1 MEKDFPND
9 FVSPHGRTI
18 MQRWNEGV
26 LEMYQQEYERW
37 VSYDGMTED
46 LKQEL
51 EEIRGDEKAIRER
64 FIKPLEFG
72 TAGLRG
78 VIGVGTNRMNLFV
91 VRQATQGLCEV
102 IRSQKG
108 EIRGVVIAYDSR
120 KYSDLFAKESARVL
134 AANGIKAYL
143 FDALRPVPELS
154 FAIRKLGAIAGIVI
168 TASHNPYQYNGYKAY
183 WEDGS
188 QLPPQFAK
196 EVFDV
201 IVKTDIF
208 EGVQLTD
215 FDRAVQEGMIEL
227 IGKEVD
233 EAFISEV
240 LNLSV
245 HPEVVEKVAENFKII
260 YTPFHGT
267 GNKPVREVLRRAGH
281 QNVIVVK
288 EQEHPDPMFSTVKSP
303 NPEEKEGFTIAI
315 NDYAKKYD
323 VDLIIGTDPDCD
335 RVGIVVKDSSGA
347 YVTMTGNQVGV
358 LLTHYILSG
367 LQEEGKLPANGA
379 VIKSIVS
386 TKMVRAICDD
396 FGVELMDV
404 LTGFK
409 FIGEKIKEFEQNHSH
424 TFLFG
429 FEESYGYLSG
439 THARDKDGVNA
450 CMLIAEMAAYYKA
463 KNMSLNDALLA
474 LFEEYG
480 YYKENVLS
488 VIHEGLDGM
497 EKIKNTM
504 LSLRENPPA
513 EIGGCPVVSISD
525 YDSRKKLYVETKT
538 TEEIDLPK
546 ADVLSYDLADN
557 TTLFIRP
564 SGTEPKIK
572 GYIMVCDQN
581 DEKATQKLG
590 SYTEVLKN
598 LLK

>member
-1 MEKDFPND
+1 MHQYIK
-9 FVSPHGRTI
+9 
-18 MQRWNEGV
+18 
-26 LEMYQQEYERW
+26 EYEKW
-37 VSYDGMTED
+37 LSYNGMTED

-51 EEIRGDEKAIRER
+51 EEIRTDDNAIKER
-64 FIKPLEFG
+64 FLKPLEFG

-78 VIGVGTNRMNLFV
+78 VIGAGINRMNLFV

-102 IRSQKG
+102 IKSQQG
-108 EIRGVVIAYDSR
+108 EKRGVVIAYDSR

-134 AANGIKAYL
+134 AANGIKVYL
-143 FDALRPVPELS
+143 FEDLRPVPELS
-154 FAIRKLGAIAGIVI
+154 FAIRKLGTIAGIVI

-201 IVKTDIF
+201 IVRTDIF
-208 EGVQLTD
+208 EGIQIVD
-215 FDRAVQEGMIEL
+215 FEEAVQTGMIEM
-227 IGKEVD
+227 IGD
-233 EAFISEV
+233 TIDQAFIGEV
-240 LNLSV
+240 LKLSV
-245 HPEVVEKVAENFKII
+245 HPEAVQKVADDFKII

-281 QNVIVVK
+281 KNVIVVK
-288 EQEHPDPMFSTVKSP
+288 EQEQPDPMFSTVKSP
-303 NPEEKEGFTIAI
+303 NPEDKEGFTIAI
-315 NDYAKKYD
+315 NEYAKKYD

-335 RVGIVVKDSSGA
+335 RVGIVVKSSAGD

-367 LQEEGKLPANGA
+367 LREEGNLPKNGV

-386 TKMVRAICDD
+386 TKMVQAICDD
-396 FGVELMDV
+396 FDVELMNV

-409 FIGEKIKEFEQNHSH
+409 FIGEKIKEFEHTHAH

-450 CMLIAEMAAYYKA
+450 CMLIAEMASYYKA
-463 KNMSLNDALLA
+463 KNMSLYEALIA
-474 LFEEYG
+474 LFEQYG

-488 VIHEGLDGM
+488 VTHEGLDGM

-504 LSLRENPPA
+504 LSLRQNPPA
-513 EIGGCPVVSISD
+513 EIGGVPVVSVSD
-525 YDSRKKLYVETKT
+525 YQLGKTFSSKGEETM
-538 TEEIDLPK
+538 DLPK
-546 ADVLSYDLADN
+546 ADVLSYDLADE

-572 GYIMVCDQN
+572 GYIMVCDKTME
-581 DEKATQKLG
+581 DAEQKLQH
-590 SYTEVLKN
+590 YTATLKKVLD
-598 LLK
+598 

>member
-1 MEKDFPND
+1 MMSQYREQYEKWMSF
-9 FVSPHGRTI
+9 S
-18 MQRWNEGV
+18 
-26 LEMYQQEYERW
+26 
-37 VSYDGMTED
+37 GMTDD
-46 LKQEL
+46 LKKEL
-51 EEIRGDEKAIRER
+51 EEIKGDDNAVKER
-64 FIKPLEFG
+64 FFKPLEFG

-78 VIGVGTNRMNLFV
+78 VIGAGTNRMNIFV

-102 IRSQKG
+102 IKSQNAAD
-108 EIRGVVIAYDSR
+108 RGVVIAYDSR
-120 KYSDLFAKESARVL
+120 KYSDLFARESARVL

-143 FDALRPVPELS
+143 FEDLRPVPELS
-154 FAIRKLGAIAGIVI
+154 FAIRQLGTIAGIVI

-208 EGVQLTD
+208 AGIKIAD
-215 FDRAVQEGMIEL
+215 FDKAVEKGMIEI
-227 IGKEVD
+227 IGSEMD
-233 EAFISEV
+233 EAFIEEV
-240 LNLSV
+240 LKLSI
-245 HPEVVEKVAENFKII
+245 HPDAVAKVAEHFKII

-281 QNVIVVK
+281 KNVIVVK
-288 EQEHPDPMFSTVKSP
+288 EQEKPDPMFSTVKSP
-303 NPEEKEGFTIAI
+303 NPEDKEGFQIAI

-335 RVGIVVKDSSGA
+335 RVGIVVKASNGE
-347 YVTMTGNQVGV
+347 YITMTGNQVGV

-367 LQEEGKLPANGA
+367 LKDEGKLPENGV

-386 TKMVRAICDD
+386 TKMVKAICDT
-396 FGVELMDV
+396 FGIELMNV

-409 FIGEKIKEFEQNHSH
+409 FIGEKIKEFEQTHEH

-463 KNMSLNDALLA
+463 KNMSLYDALTE
-474 LFEEYG
+474 LFRQYG
-480 YYKENVLS
+480 FYKESVLS
-488 VIHEGLDGM
+488 ITHEGLDGM

-504 LSLRENPPA
+504 LSLRENPLT
-513 EIGGCPVVSISD
+513 EIGGIKILSVSD
-525 YDSRKKLYVETKT
+525 YLKGKNTCLENRKETV
-538 TEEIDLPK
+538 INLPQ
-546 ADVLSYDLADN
+546 ADVLAYDLEDE
-557 TTLFIRP
+557 TTIFIRP

-572 GYIMVCDQN
+572 GYIMVCDKEE
-581 DEKATQKLG
+581 EKATEKIIK
-590 SYTEVLKN
+590 YTDILKQI
-598 LLK
+598 LD

>member
-1 MEKDFPND
+1 MSEYMKQYEKWMAFP
-9 FVSPHGRTI
+9 
-18 MQRWNEGV
+18 
-26 LEMYQQEYERW
+26 
-37 VSYDGMTED
+37 GMTED
-46 LKQEL
+46 LKAEL
-51 EEIRGDEKAIRER
+51 EAIKGDDNAIKER
-64 FIKPLEFG
+64 FFKPLEFG

-102 IRSQKG
+102 IKSQNAAD
-108 EIRGVVIAYDSR
+108 RGVVIAYDSR

-143 FDALRPVPELS
+143 FEDLRPVPELS
-154 FAIRKLGAIAGIVI
+154 FAIRHLGTVAGIVI

-201 IVKTDIF
+201 IVKTDLFTGIQIADF
-208 EGVQLTD
+208 EEAIQK
-215 FDRAVQEGMIEL
+215 GMIEI

-233 EAFISEV
+233 EAFMEEV
-240 LNLSV
+240 LKLSI
-245 HPEVVEKVAENFKII
+245 HPDAVAKVADDFKII

-281 QNVIVVK
+281 KNVIVVK
-288 EQEHPDPMFSTVKSP
+288 EQEKPDPMFSTVKSP
-303 NPEEKEGFTIAI
+303 NPEDKEGFRIAI
-315 NDYAKKYD
+315 DDYAKKYD

-335 RVGIVVKDSSGA
+335 RVGIVVKASNGE
-347 YVTMTGNQVGV
+347 YITMTGNQVGV

-367 LQEEGKLPANGA
+367 LQEEGKLPANGV

-386 TKMVRAICDD
+386 TKMVQAVCDA
-396 FGVELMDV
+396 FGIELMNV

-409 FIGEKIKEFEQNHSH
+409 FIGEKIKEFEQTHEH

-463 KNMSLNDALLA
+463 KNMSLYDALSA
-474 LFEEYG
+474 LFRQYG
-480 YYKENVLS
+480 FYKETVLS
-488 VIHEGLDGM
+488 VTHEGLDGM
-497 EKIKNTM
+497 EKIQNTM
-504 LSLRENPPA
+504 RSLREKPLT
-513 EIGGCPVVSISD
+513 EIGGVRVVSESD
-525 YDSRKKLYVETKT
+525 YQTGKT
-538 TEEIDLPK
+538 TFRNHSKETVIALPQS
-546 ADVLSYDLADN
+546 DVLAYDLEDD
-557 TTLFIRP
+557 TTIFIRP

-572 GYIMVCDQN
+572 GYIMVCDQEEAKAA
-581 DEKATQKLG
+581 EKMEH
-590 SYTEVLKN
+590 YTAVLKQI
-598 LLK
+598 LS

>member
-1 MEKDFPND
+1 
-9 FVSPHGRTI
+9 
-18 MQRWNEGV
+18 
-26 LEMYQQEYERW
+26 MYLQEYERW
-37 VSYDGMTED
+37 LSYDGMTED

-51 EEIRGDEKAIRER
+51 EEIKGNDTAIKER

-78 VIGVGTNRMNLFV
+78 VIGVGINRMNLFV

-102 IRSQKG
+102 IKSQKG
-108 EIRGVVIAYDSR
+108 ENRGVVIAYDSR
-120 KYSDLFAKESARVL
+120 KYSDLFARESARVL
-134 AANGIKAYL
+134 AANGIKTYL
-143 FDALRPVPELS
+143 FEELRPVPELS
-154 FAIRKLGAIAGIVI
+154 FAIRKLGTIAGIVI

-201 IVKTDIF
+201 IVRTDIF
-208 EGVQLTD
+208 EGVQLAD
-215 FDRAVQEGMIEL
+215 FDQAVKEGIIQL

-240 LNLSV
+240 LKLSV
-245 HPEVVEKVAENFKII
+245 HPEAVAKVAEHFKII

-267 GNKPVREVLRRAGH
+267 GNKPVREVLSRAGH
-281 QNVIVVK
+281 KNVIVVK
-288 EQEHPDPMFSTVKSP
+288 EQEQPDPMFSTVKSP
-303 NPEEKEGFTIAI
+303 NPEDKEGFQIAI
-315 NDYAKKYD
+315 HDYARKYD

-335 RVGIVVKDSSGA
+335 RVGIVVKNSAGD

-367 LQEEGKLPANGA
+367 LQEEGKLPQNGA

-409 FIGEKIKEFEQNHSH
+409 FIGEKIKEFEQSHSH

-463 KNMSLNDALLA
+463 KNMSLYEALVA
-474 LFEEYG
+474 LFEKYG

-488 VIHEGLDGM
+488 ITHEGLDGM

-513 EIGGCPVVSISD
+513 EIGGCQVVSISD
-525 YDSRKKLYVETKT
+525 FQRGRTLSVKEQTET
-538 TEEIDLPK
+538 ELGLPK
-546 ADVLSYDLADN
+546 ADVLSYHLADE
-557 TTLFIRP
+557 TTIFIRP

-572 GYIMVCDQN
+572 GYIMVCDPQE
-581 DEKATQKLG
+581 EKADQKLQI
-590 SYTEVLKN
+590 YTDMLKKI
-598 LLK
+598 LG